1 MMYFLLA
8 ASIVLA
14 TVKSSVYNSYAKKV
28 NPNVAQIFLF
38 NTITY
43 LVGAIVAFLFGIG
56 ESITLAT
63 FLCAIGYAVI
73 VFSLQALSVMAM
85 TMGNMSTISL
95 LVLYGMIIPA
105 LAGPIFWKEKFGI
118 LQAIGVVLILISIW
132 LLREKKESGGGKKL
146 AIFATLCFIVS
157 GLAGVIEKV
166 HQSTNGRDEKTMLL
180 FVAYLFMLVFSAV
193 GFLFTKSKFQKQGES
208 IVKKPI
214 LIFGAVTGVIVILI
228 SQTNLTLAGGL
239 DSLIYYP
246 VANGGALL
254 LTVLVSA
261 TIFKEKLT
269 KMRVLG
275 FVLGLVSILLLSFP
289 V

>member
-38 NTITY
+38 NTLTY

-73 VFSLQALSVMAM
+73 AFSLQALSVLAM

-105 LAGPIFWKEKFGI
+105 LAGPVFWKEKFGI
-118 LQAIGVVLILISIW
+118 LQAVGVVLILVSIW

-146 AIFATLCFIVS
+146 ALFATLCFVVS

-180 FVAYLFMLVFSAV
+180 FVAYLFMLVFSAI
-193 GFLFTKSKFQKQGES
+193 GFLFTKSKFQKEIES

-214 LIFGAVTGVIVILI
+214 LIYGAITGVIVILI

-269 KMRVLG
+269 KTRILG
-275 FVLGLVSILLLSFP
+275 FVLGLISILLLSLP